1 MSSLRRKRNSE
12 ANKKQIEENTN
23 TYIELL
29 IKKEKEQEKQLT
41 QTSRKSKEQTYI
53 TIQIKNP

>member
-29 IKKEKEQEKQLT
+29 NKKEKKQEKQFLFLNI
-41 QTSRKSKEQTYI
+41 Y
-53 TIQIKNP
+53 NLF

>member
-23 TYIELL
+23 TYIKLL
-29 IKKEKEQEKQLT
+29 NKKEKEQEKQLT

>member
-29 IKKEKEQEKQLT
+29 NKKEKKQEKQLT

>member
-29 IKKEKEQEKQLT
+29 NKKEKEQEKQLT
-41 QTSRKSKEQTYI
+41 QTSRKSKEQAYI

>member
-29 IKKEKEQEKQLT
+29 NKKEKEQEKQLT